1 MLVISLLN
9 MTLPAG
15 TMHSIIW
22 IAVIHILETSNF
34 TDLDATCLYP
44 YYIL

>member
-9 MTLPAG
+9 VAG
-15 TMHSIIW
+15 MMHSIIW
-22 IAVIHILETSNF
+22 IAVIHILETSNY